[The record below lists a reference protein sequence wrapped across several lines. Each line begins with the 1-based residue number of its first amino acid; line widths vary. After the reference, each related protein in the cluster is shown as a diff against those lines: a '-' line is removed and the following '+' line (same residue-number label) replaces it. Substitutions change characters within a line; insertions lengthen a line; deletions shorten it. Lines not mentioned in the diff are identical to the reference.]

1 MHVSYK
7 KNKEIFISITSILF
21 LEIVNIV
28 FVLYVCPTTR
38 VQYAWETY
46 ALFYLFFFLIYYI
59 FLCSFWS
66 KNLIYYNLVILQSFV
81 DW

>member
-46 ALFYLFFFLIYYI
+46 ALFYLFFFFNLLYFFMF
-59 FLCSFWS
+59 FLVQKF
-66 KNLIYYNLVILQSFV
+66 NLL
-81 DW
+81 